1 MSTMCVIY
9 LSAIPKPSL
18 YHHSMYNKFI
28 RYFNISVFGF
38 FIIII
43 IQEEGV
49 VWKDLTDVH
58 KCPQVLKR
66 FKISL
71 IIQCDI
77 FHQIKSS
84 SSIDI
89 IIQASYQNMNKTTRS
104 KNMNKT
110 TSYKLRFLSVNA
122 PGAKKNICLIT
133 ISRYRDHNF
142 YKCLS

>member
-1 MSTMCVIY
+1 MSTSMCVTY

-18 YHHSMYNKFI
+18 DHHSMYNKFI
-28 RYFNISVFGF
+28 RYFNISVFVFF
-38 FIIII
+38 FIITCII

-71 IIQCDI
+71 IIQSDI

-89 IIQASYQNMNKTTRS
+89 IIQARYHNMNKTTHS
-104 KNMNKT
+104 
-110 TSYKLRFLSVNA
+110 KLRFLSVNA
-122 PGAKKNICLIT
+122 PGAKKTNCFIT
-133 ISRYRDHNF
+133 ISRYRDNF
-142 YKCLS
+142 YKCLC

>member
-1 MSTMCVIY
+1 MSTMCVTY

-18 YHHSMYNKFI
+18 DHHSMYNKFI
-28 RYFNISVFGF
+28 RYFNISVFVFF
-38 FIIII
+38 FIITCNI

-71 IIQCDI
+71 IIQSDI

-104 KNMNKT
+104 
-110 TSYKLRFLSVNA
+110 KLRFLSVNA